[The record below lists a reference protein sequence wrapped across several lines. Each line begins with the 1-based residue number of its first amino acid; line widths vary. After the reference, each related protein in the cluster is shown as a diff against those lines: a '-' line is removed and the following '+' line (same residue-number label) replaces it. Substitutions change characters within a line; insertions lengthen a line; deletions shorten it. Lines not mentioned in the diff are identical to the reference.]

1 MRGRNNRGGGGNKE
15 IGRQQ
20 GREDKRGHWGL
31 GEDTQNQLKTI
42 EEHEG
47 GRVMRDEEHR
57 PLSEGAREEE
67 NPTHTPPRHVS
78 VGS

>member
-1 MRGRNNRGGGGNKE
+1 MGGRNNRSGGCNKE

-20 GREDKRGHWGL
+20 GREDKRGHWGR
-31 GEDTQNQLKTI
+31 TQNQLKTI

-47 GRVMRDEEHR
+47 GRAMGDGEYR

-67 NPTHTPPRHVS
+67 NPTHAT
-78 VGS
+78 